1 VLELL
6 QVVVLGII
14 EGITEFLPISSTGH
28 LIVATALMNFQA
40 IPGHTFEIF
49 IQLGAVVA
57 VVAYFARDIISQVQ
71 RVPSDKGVQRLW
83 LGIIIAFIPAAVIGF
98 LFDDWIDSVLYR
110 PEVVAISLIIG
121 GVIFLLIERRK
132 VDEQAV
138 STTELTAVTLKQA
151 LLIGLA
157 QTVALIPGVSRSGA
171 SIIGGM
177 LSGLN
182 REVATKFSF
191 YLAIPLLGA
200 ATIYKLLKSLS
211 DLSSD
216 DLVLLILGAV
226 VSGIVAWISIAWLLR
241 YVARNNFVVF
251 GYYRIIAGVI
261 ILVLAAFGVFA
272 AA

>member
-1 VLELL
+1 MLELL

-40 IPGHTFEIF
+40 GGATFEIF

-57 VVAYFARDIISQVQ
+57 VIGYFAKDLFSQVQ
-71 RVPSDKGVQRLW
+71 RVPSDKDVQRLW

-98 LFDDWIDSVLYR
+98 LISDWMDEVLFK
-110 PEVVAISLIIG
+110 PEVVAISLIVG

-138 STTELTAVTLKQA
+138 VTTELTAITLKQA
-151 LLIGLA
+151 LLVGLA
-157 QTVALIPGVSRSGA
+157 QTIALIPGVSRSGA

-177 LSGLN
+177 LAGLN

-191 YLAIPLLGA
+191 YLAIPTLGI
-200 ATIYKLLKSLS
+200 ATIYSLVKSL
-211 DLSSD
+211 DELSSN
-216 DLVLLILGAV
+216 DLALLMLGAV
-226 VSGIVAWISIAWLLR
+226 VSGIVAWVAIAWLLR
-241 YVARNNFVVF
+241 FVARNNFVVF
-251 GYYRIIAGVI
+251 GYYRIIAGII
-261 ILVLAAFGVFA
+261 ILVLAALGVFGGA
-272 AA
+272 